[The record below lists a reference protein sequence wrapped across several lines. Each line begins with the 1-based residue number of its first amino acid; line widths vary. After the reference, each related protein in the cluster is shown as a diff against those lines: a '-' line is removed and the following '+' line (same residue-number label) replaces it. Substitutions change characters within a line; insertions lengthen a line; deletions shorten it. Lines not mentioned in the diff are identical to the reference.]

1 MENEDFFEIF
11 DKYFIF
17 KMGSSKL
24 MKPPLYYHML

>member
-1 MENEDFFEIF
+1 MENEDSFEIF

-24 MKPPLYYHML
+24 MNYSIDMC